1 MEDEPDSL
9 PPISEP
15 GSDGS
20 GSLESGWTAG
30 SAQPEP
36 TPGRT
41 KWVKRLLVIIVALVV
56 TGGIAAGAIIFLAL
70 RGTEDVID
78 RMVPGNTTVYVTAY
92 LDPALQ
98 QKLNLR
104 SLSKRFPKFASS
116 QELNRR
122 IDDALNDG
130 LRDLGLNSAD
140 VRPWLGT
147 QMAALVS
154 VDGDQSMEAFLIA
167 SKDEAAATVA
177 LAKIRTGPEGS
188 AAAWKEQE
196 HEGVTISVGSVAD
209 GPDMVYALVDHVV
222 VLATDAAIVEEVIDT
237 AAGKISSLRE
247 SADFAA
253 TQGPLPKERVAL
265 AYVNIRPL
273 VEKFKQSLTEGGEFD
288 LSQVSSSFGQLDALT
303 GLGATLSAEPT
314 GIALDLNVGVD
325 ATKLT
330 GEQKELLT
338 EAPHE
343 NSVLSFTPKDAY
355 GVFALTGLRQ
365 TMQSALDELAKDES
379 FADLDQ
385 ELGLTEMVGHLTGD
399 YGLEAAPAAGPIYAG
414 EALLVGTDDDAGMQ
428 AFLDGLASRA
438 AEELEAAFPEAP
450 FLEFERKSYKGVTIT
465 YLPVEELREFGVAPA
480 YAVSEGMTIIA
491 SSPDQVQ
498 AILDSR
504 ASGDSIAF
512 SQSFIDALGPGG
524 TSNNGMLYIDI
535 EAVVGAYRNTLDEDG
550 RAQFDV
556 DDAPDLAPL
565 RAFAFTS
572 TNGANRT
579 SVRWFLL
586 IR

>member
-1 MEDEPDSL
+1 
-9 PPISEP
+9 
-15 GSDGS
+15 
-20 GSLESGWTAG
+20 
-30 SAQPEP
+30 
-36 TPGRT
+36 
-41 KWVKRLLVIIVALVV
+41 VKRILVILVALVV
-56 TGGIAAGAIIFLAL
+56 TGGIAAGAIVFLAL

-92 LDPALQ
+92 LDPAMQ

-116 QELNRR
+116 EELNRL

-130 LRDLGLNSAD
+130 LRDLGLDSAD

-147 QMAALVS
+147 QMAVLVR
-154 VDGDQSMEAFLIA
+154 VDGDKTKEAFLVA
-167 SKDEAAATVA
+167 SKDDAAAAAA
-177 LAKIRTGPEGS
+177 LVKIRTGPEGS

-196 HEGVTISVGSVAD
+196 HQGVTISVGSVAN

-237 AAGKISSLRE
+237 AAGRISSLRE

-265 AYVNIRPL
+265 AYVNVRPL
-273 VEKFKQSLTEGGEFD
+273 VEKLKQSLTEGGELD
-288 LSQVSSSFGQLDALT
+288 ISQISSSFGQLDALT
-303 GLGATLSAEPT
+303 GLGATLSAELT

-330 GEQKELLT
+330 GDQKELLT

-343 NSVLSFTPKDAY
+343 NSVLSFTPKGAY

-365 TMQSALDELAKDES
+365 TMQSALDELAKDAS

-399 YGLEAAPAAGPIYAG
+399 YGFEAAPGTAPIYAE

-428 AFLDGLASRA
+428 AFLDGLASKG
-438 AEELEAAFPEAP
+438 AEELEAAFPDTP
-450 FLEFERKSYKGVTIT
+450 SLEFERTSYKGVTIT
-465 YLPVEELREFGVAPA
+465 YLPVNELQEFGIAPA

-491 SSPDQVQ
+491 SSPDQVR
-498 AILDSR
+498 AILDAR
-504 ASGDSIAF
+504 ASGDSIAV
-512 SQSFIDALGPGG
+512 SQNFIDAVGPGG
-524 TSNNGMLYIDI
+524 TSNNGMLYVDI
-535 EAVVGAYRNTLDEDG
+535 EAVVGAYRNALPEDA
-550 RAQFDV
+550 RAQFDT

-565 RAFAFTS
+565 KAFAFTS
-572 TNGANRT
+572 MNGANRT
-579 SVRWFLL
+579 SVRWFLV